1 MVWKLAVCDDNE
13 SHVQYIRELALQW
26 AEKADVRVQVRGFPS
41 AEAFL
46 FAYEAEGDFDLLLLD
61 VEMGAMDGVSLAR
74 SVRRE
79 NEDIQIVFI
88 SGYADYIAD
97 GYEVSALH
105 YLTKPVEREK
115 LFAVLDRAAKRRKGP
130 ETLLTLE
137 LPGEIV
143 RIPLSQIRYLDVLH
157 NHVTVHG
164 ERDYTVKRSLG
175 ELEELLDRRFFRIGR
190 SCVLNL
196 AYVRR
201 ASRQA
206 VELTDGTSLP
216 LPRGQYEKLNRAI
229 IERM

>member
-1 MVWKLAVCDDNE
+1 MDWKLAVCDDNV
-13 SHVQYIRELALQW
+13 SHIQYIRELTLQW
-26 AEKADVRVQVRGFPS
+26 AAAAGVQVQVSGFPS

-46 FAYEAEGDFDLLLLD
+46 FAYEAERDFDLLLLD
-61 VEMGAMDGVSLAR
+61 VEMGGMDGVSLAR
-74 SVRRE
+74 AVRRE

-115 LFAVLDRAAKRRKGP
+115 LFQVLERAAKRRKGP
-130 ETLLTLE
+130 ETLLTLQ
-137 LPGEIV
+137 LPGEVV
-143 RIPLSQIRYLDVLH
+143 RVPLSEIRYLDVLH

-164 ERDYTVKRSLG
+164 ERDYTVKRPLG
-175 ELEELLDRRFFRIGR
+175 ELEALLDGRFFRIGR
-190 SCVLNL
+190 SCILNL

-201 ASRQA
+201 ASRQT
-206 VELTDGTSLP
+206 VELTGGISLP